1 MLIELTRDNY
11 EQEVLRSKGVLLVE
25 FWGPQCA
32 SCLRLMPAVEELE
45 KDYGGK
51 FQGAKV
57 NAAQNRMLCA
67 KLRVMSLPTFIVY
80 KDANEV
86 TRLTGEKV
94 AVPDLI
100 SAIEN
105 ALQSGGH

>member
-1 MLIELTRDNY
+1 MPSELNRDNY
-11 EQEVLRSKGVLLVE
+11 EQEMLQSKGVLLVE
-25 FWGPQCA
+25 FWGPQCVP
-32 SCLRLMPAVEELE
+32 CLRLMPAVEQLE
-45 KDYGGK
+45 KEYGGK
-51 FQGAKV
+51 LKVTKV

-80 KDANEV
+80 KDANEL
-86 TRLTGEKV
+86 TRLVGEKV

-105 ALQSGGH
+105 ALQ

>member
-32 SCLRLMPAVEELE
+32 SCLRLMPAVEQLE

-67 KLRVMSLPTFIVY
+67 KLRVMSVPAFILY
-80 KDANEV
+80 KDGTERS
-86 TRLTGEKV
+86 RLVGENITGVDLKKAID
-94 AVPDLI
+94 AVI
-100 SAIEN
+100 A
-105 ALQSGGH
+105 